1 MIGVSG
7 AGISPTT
14 LFNKQFFKVG
24 GNRMNNSEISWSD
37 PTSAVQE
44 AAMVSEM
51 LHTKALLQQN
61 ATKEAVLNDLA
72 AAECIHF
79 ACQLAWKHSAVVLS
93 AGNMVESQSNS
104 KRYYPN
110 NSSEIDQEDESND
123 LNNSSMEVPLND
135 YLLSGMDISNTRLAA
150 KLVVLNTNST
160 SDQISGAA
168 VANFTN
174 NWLIAGT
181 GAILVSREY
190 FFVNPLFHFI
200 PTF

>member
-1 MIGVSG
+1 
-7 AGISPTT
+7 
-14 LFNKQFFKVG
+14 
-24 GNRMNNSEISWSD
+24 MNNTEISWSD

-110 NSSEIDQEDESND
+110 NSNEIDQEDETND

-181 GAILVSREY
+181 GAILVSSEI
-190 FFVNPLFHFI
+190 NS
-200 PTF
+200 T

>member
-1 MIGVSG
+1 
-7 AGISPTT
+7 
-14 LFNKQFFKVG
+14 
-24 GNRMNNSEISWSD
+24 MNNPDISWSD

-51 LHTKALLQQN
+51 LHTKPLLQQN
-61 ATKEAVLNDLA
+61 ATKESILNELA
-72 AAECIHF
+72 SAECIHF

-104 KRYYPN
+104 KRYYPQTSN
-110 NSSEIDQEDESND
+110 EMDQEDEGND
-123 LNNSSMEVPLND
+123 MSNSSMEVPLND
-135 YLLSGMDISNTRLAA
+135 YLLSGNEVANTRLAA

-160 SDQISGAA
+160 SDQISGSA

-181 GAILVSREY
+181 GAILVKKIYSKS
-190 FFVNPLFHFI
+190 
-200 PTF
+200 

>member
-1 MIGVSG
+1 
-7 AGISPTT
+7 
-14 LFNKQFFKVG
+14 
-24 GNRMNNSEISWSD
+24 MNNPDISWSD

-51 LHTKALLQQN
+51 LHTKPLLQQN
-61 ATKEAVLNDLA
+61 ATKESILNDLA
-72 AAECIHF
+72 SAECIHF

-93 AGNMVESQSNS
+93 AGNIVESQSNS

-110 NSSEIDQEDESND
+110 ANNEIDQDDETND
-123 LNNSSMEVPLND
+123 MGNSSMEIPLND
-135 YLLSGMDISNTRLAA
+135 YLLSGSEIANTRLAA

-174 NWLIAGT
+174 NLLIAGT
-181 GAILVSREY
+181 GAILVSST
-190 FFVNPLFHFI
+190 L
-200 PTF
+200 

>member
-1 MIGVSG
+1 
-7 AGISPTT
+7 
-14 LFNKQFFKVG
+14 
-24 GNRMNNSEISWSD
+24 MNHPEISWSD

-51 LHTKALLQQN
+51 LHTKPLLQQN
-61 ATKEAVLNDLA
+61 ATKESILNELTS
-72 AAECIHF
+72 AECIHF

-104 KRYYPN
+104 KRYYPTAN
-110 NSSEIDQEDESND
+110 NEIDQEDENND
-123 LNNSSMEVPLND
+123 MTNSSMEVPLND
-135 YLLSGMDISNTRLAA
+135 YLLSGNEISNTRLAA

-181 GAILVSREY
+181 GAILVSSED
-190 FFVNPLFHFI
+190 FI
-200 PTF
+200 SRSVLNGFSLVFR

>member
-1 MIGVSG
+1 
-7 AGISPTT
+7 
-14 LFNKQFFKVG
+14 
-24 GNRMNNSEISWSD
+24 MNNPDISWSD

-51 LHTKALLQQN
+51 LHTKPLLQQN
-61 ATKEAVLNDLA
+61 ATKESILNELA
-72 AAECIHF
+72 SAECIHF

-104 KRYYPN
+104 KRYYPQTSN
-110 NSSEIDQEDESND
+110 EMEQEDENNDMNSNMD
-123 LNNSSMEVPLND
+123 MND
-135 YLLSGMDISNTRLAA
+135 YLLSGSEIASTRLAA

-181 GAILVSREY
+181 GAILVS
-190 FFVNPLFHFI
+190 
-200 PTF
+200 

>member
-1 MIGVSG
+1 
-7 AGISPTT
+7 
-14 LFNKQFFKVG
+14 
-24 GNRMNNSEISWSD
+24 MNNPDVSWSD

-51 LHTKALLQQN
+51 LHTKPLLQQN
-61 ATKEAVLNDLA
+61 ATKETILNELA
-72 AAECIHF
+72 SAECIHF
-79 ACQLAWKHSAVVLS
+79 ACQLAWKHSAVVIS
-93 AGNMVESQSNS
+93 PGNMVESQSNS

-110 NSSEIDQEDESND
+110 VSNEVDQDEENND
-123 LNNSSMEVPLND
+123 INNSTMEIPLND
-135 YLLSGMDISNTRLAA
+135 YLLSGAEVSSTRLAA

-181 GAILVSREY
+181 GAILVS
-190 FFVNPLFHFI
+190 LLLSLS
-200 PTF
+200 

>member
-1 MIGVSG
+1 
-7 AGISPTT
+7 
-14 LFNKQFFKVG
+14 
-24 GNRMNNSEISWSD
+24 MNNPDISWSD

-51 LHTKALLQQN
+51 LHTKPLLQQN
-61 ATKEAVLNDLA
+61 ATKETILTELA
-72 AAECIHF
+72 SAECIHF

-110 NSSEIDQEDESND
+110 ANNEIDQEDENND
-123 LNNSSMEVPLND
+123 MTNSSMEVPLND
-135 YLLSGMDISNTRLAA
+135 YLLSGYEVANTRLAA

-168 VANFTN
+168 VASFTN

-181 GAILVSREY
+181 GAILVS
-190 FFVNPLFHFI
+190 LK
-200 PTF
+200 